1 MLRSRRGFTLIELLV
16 VIAIIAVLIAL
27 LLPAVQA
34 AREAARR
41 SQCVNNLKQMA
52 LAVANY
58 AGVHGSVPPTG
69 TNQISTGMRINNF
82 GMKTRILPFLEQNGI
97 YNALNMG
104 ANLEEGTSPPQPAP
118 SGANDTVATSQVAT
132 FLCPSDGNIPCG
144 TFKWLNGLGPFQQGY
159 GNYPNN
165 LGTIVYVNGGK
176 LDGPAYRINESTPNN
191 HGAVVTLAMIPDGL
205 SNTVIFSE
213 WIRGRNQPTAP
224 RPGLSS
230 IYVSSQADP
239 KANAV
244 VNLDTVYVQPCL
256 NSTTLYLN
264 YDHKGMKWAN
274 QAIPEGGGYSHVMP
288 PNSKSCFFSDQT
300 GTNDIYGLICASSY
314 HAGGVNVSFL
324 DGSVRFIKDSVNRA
338 SWRAIATRDAG
349 EVVSADS
356 Y

>member
-1 MLRSRRGFTLIELLV
+1 MLPRRRGFTLIELLV

-58 AGVHGSVPPTG
+58 VGVHGAVPPTG

-82 GMKTRILPFLEQNGI
+82 GMKTRILPFLEQTGI

-104 ANLEEGTSPPQPAP
+104 ANLEETAPPQPAP
-118 SGANDTVATSQVAT
+118 IGANDTVATAQIAT
-132 FLCPSDGNIPCG
+132 FLCPSDGNVPVG
-144 TFKWLNGLGPFQQGY
+144 NYTWQNKLFTGQTSY
-159 GNYPNN
+159 GSYPNN

-191 HGAVVTLAMIPDGL
+191 HGSVVTMAMIPDGL

-224 RPGLSS
+224 RPGLGS

-256 NSTTLYLN
+256 ASATLYLN

-300 GTNDIYGLICASSY
+300 GTNDIYGLICASSN

-324 DGSVRFIKDSVNRA
+324 DGSVRFVKDSINRA
-338 SWRAIATRDAG
+338 SWRAIATRDGG